1 MITNLPCPAAE
12 RKAPSQLK
20 QACRP
25 HPAPKLALFSQIPI
39 GARFEHRGHR
49 YQKLAMSFAGD
60 ERGWGNVFNG
70 ATEVLAE
77 GEVELLQ
84 PCPKPPAGN
93 RSVERL
99 RPFQRVR

>member
-1 MITNLPCPAAE
+1 
-12 RKAPSQLK
+12 
-20 QACRP
+20 
-25 HPAPKLALFSQIPI
+25 
-39 GARFEHRGHR
+39 
-49 YQKLAMSFAGD
+49 MSFAGD

-93 RSVERL
+93 RPVER
-99 RPFQRVR
+99 RQPFHRVR